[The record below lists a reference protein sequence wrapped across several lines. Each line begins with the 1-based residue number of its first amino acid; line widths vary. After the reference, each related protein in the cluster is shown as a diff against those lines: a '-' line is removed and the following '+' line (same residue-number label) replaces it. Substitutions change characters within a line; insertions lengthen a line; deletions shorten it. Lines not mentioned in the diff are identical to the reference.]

1 MYAIRFLLALATIA
15 LTGCAS
21 APAKNPADPFESF
34 NRGVYQFNDTLD
46 RAIAKPVAQGYNTV
60 MPIPGKIMVN
70 NFFSNL
76 DDVIITANDLLQ
88 LKFAQAASDGARFL
102 FNSTFGIFG
111 LIDVAH
117 RLEKHN
123 EDFGQT
129 LGYWG
134 VNSGP
139 YLVLPILGPSNVRD
153 GLGLYADSRPSKLR
167 RVDHI
172 RTRNQLYLTK
182 AINRRAQ
189 LLDQEKVLDAAALD
203 RYEFIRDAYLL
214 RRQSL
219 VYDGDP
225 PREKYH
231 FDDEDSDFEYQEV
244 PIPNV
249 PSSQNNNMPATRPV
263 RVAQQQ
269 PPASDTSPMEPP
281 AIRPGKP
288 TTLAKSRVM
297 AEPADCAREQENGIA
312 APDACAH
319 RATPFT
325 MPRTEADYFGVHRVW
340 VAQRSGI
347 R

>member
-1 MYAIRFLLALATIA
+1 MQTTRIFLTLAVIV

-21 APAKNPADPFESF
+21 PHAKNPADPLESF
-34 NRGVYQFNDTLD
+34 NRGVYQFNDALD
-46 RAIAKPVAQGYNTV
+46 KAIAKPVAQGYNTV
-60 MPIPGKIMVN
+60 MPVPGKTMVS

-88 LKFAQAASDGARFL
+88 FKFAQAASDGARFL
-102 FNSTFGIFG
+102 FNSTFGVFG
-111 LIDVAH
+111 LFDVAH

-134 VNSGP
+134 VGSGA
-139 YLVLPILGPSNVRD
+139 YLVLPILGPSSVRD
-153 GLGLYADSRPSKLR
+153 GVGLYADSRPSKLR

-172 RTRNQLYLTK
+172 RTRNQFYLTK
-182 AINRRAQ
+182 AVNRRAQ

-225 PREKYH
+225 PREKYYY
-231 FDDEDSDFEYQEV
+231 DEEDNGFEYQEV

-249 PSSQNNNMPATRPV
+249 PSSKNNNIPAARPV
-263 RVAQQQ
+263 SLAQQQ
-269 PPASDTSPMEPP
+269 P
-281 AIRPGKP
+281 
-288 TTLAKSRVM
+288 
-297 AEPADCAREQENGIA
+297 
-312 APDACAH
+312 
-319 RATPFT
+319 FT
-325 MPRTEADYFGVHRVW
+325 VPQTEAGHPGIYKVW
-340 VAQRSGI
+340 VAQHSGI

>member
-1 MYAIRFLLALATIA
+1 MQTTRIFLALTVIA
-15 LTGCAS
+15 LAGCAS
-21 APAKNPADPFESF
+21 PQVKNPADPLESF
-34 NRGVYQFNDTLD
+34 NRGVYQFNDTVD
-46 RAIAKPVAQGYNTV
+46 KAIAKPVAQGYNAV
-60 MPIPGKIMVN
+60 MPLPGKIMVS

-88 LKFAQAASDGARFL
+88 FKFAQAASDGARFL

-111 LIDVAH
+111 LFDVAH

-134 VNSGP
+134 IGSGA
-139 YLVLPILGPSNVRD
+139 YLVLPILGPSSVRD
-153 GLGLYADSRPSKLR
+153 GVGLYMDSRPSRLR
-167 RVDHI
+167 HVDHI

-182 AINRRAQ
+182 AVNRRAQ
-189 LLDQEKVLDAAALD
+189 LLDQEKVLDTAALD

-225 PREKYH
+225 PREKY
-231 FDDEDSDFEYQEV
+231 DYDEEDSGFEYQEV

-249 PSSQNNNMPATRPV
+249 PSSKNDNLPADRLASA
-263 RVAQQQ
+263 AQQQ
-269 PPASDTSPMEPP
+269 PFT
-281 AIRPGKP
+281 
-288 TTLAKSRVM
+288 
-297 AEPADCAREQENGIA
+297 
-312 APDACAH
+312 APQTGEGH
-319 RATPFT
+319 S
-325 MPRTEADYFGVHRVW
+325 GVYKLW
-340 VAQRSGI
+340 VAQRAGI

>member
-34 NRGVYQFNDTLD
+34 NRGVYQFNDVLD
-46 RAIAKPVAQGYNTV
+46 RAIAKPVAQGYKAA
-60 MPIPGKIMVN
+60 MPAPGKMMVS

-76 DDVIITANDLLQ
+76 DDVVVTMNDLLQ
-88 LKFAQAASDGARFL
+88 FKFTQAASDGARFL
-102 FNSTFGIFG
+102 INSTFGVFG
-111 LIDVAH
+111 LINVAH

-134 VNSGP
+134 AGSGP
-139 YLVLPILGPSNVRD
+139 YIVLPILGPSTLRD
-153 GLGLYADSRPSKLR
+153 GAGLYVDSRPSKLR

-172 RTRNQLYLTK
+172 RSRNQLYVAK
-182 AINRRAQ
+182 AVEHRAK
-189 LLDQEKVLDAAALD
+189 LLDQEKVLDEAALD
-203 RYEFIRDAYLL
+203 RYAFIREAYLL

-225 PREKYH
+225 PHREY
-231 FDDEDSDFEYQEV
+231 EDYEEEESDFEYQEV

-249 PSSQNNNMPATRPV
+249 PSSQQDNA
-263 RVAQQQ
+263 
-269 PPASDTSPMEPP
+269 P
-281 AIRPGKP
+281 AIPPPGDRPQMAAAVTAPETDAGRPGI
-288 TTLAKSRVM
+288 R
-297 AEPADCAREQENGIA
+297 
-312 APDACAH
+312 
-319 RATPFT
+319 
-325 MPRTEADYFGVHRVW
+325 RVW
-340 VAQRSGI
+340 VAQRAGL